1 MPRFADHDQRR
12 EQMARAFQRLLAS
25 DGLARVTF
33 ARVAA
38 EAGISVGLIQHYFD
52 GKDALLRFAYA
63 DCLRR
68 IDTRIATRIEA
79 GEAAHEP
86 ISTMLLDCLR
96 ELLPLDAER
105 TIEFRVERTLWT
117 AAFTDESLAT
127 IAARATADTH
137 RRIAAAID
145 NGKHCGEVDTTV
157 DSTSAAT
164 MILATTRGLAD
175 ALGLAPSPGTS
186 VADATLR
193 PPLALVF
200 TGECRYHER

>member
-1 MPRFADHDQRR
+1 
-12 EQMARAFQRLLAS
+12 MARAFQRLLAD
-25 DGLARVTF
+25 DGLSRVTF

-38 EAGISVGLIQHYFD
+38 EAGISVGLIQHYFAD
-52 GKDALLRFAYA
+52 KDALLRFAYA

-68 IDTRIATRIEA
+68 IDARIATRIEA
-79 GEAAHEP
+79 GEAAREP

-96 ELLPLDAER
+96 ELLPVDAER
-105 TIEFRVERTLWT
+105 TTEFRVERTLWT
-117 AAFTDESLAT
+117 AAFTDESLAA

-145 NGKHCGEVDTTV
+145 NGKHCGEVDTAA
-157 DSTSAAT
+157 DSAAAAT

-175 ALGLAPSPGTS
+175 ALGLAPPPGAHA
-186 VADATLR
+186 VDAALR
-193 PPLALVF
+193 PPLSLVF